1 MFGDRYDLNIFDM
14 TGPQLFPWSQIV
26 EQLSVETGELIG
38 YTEIG
43 LGLGIYVVWLVVVF
57 LHISRHEI
65 SSSSERWI
73 VYSFMGRSNF

>member
-14 TGPQLFPWSQIV
+14 TGPQLFPYGQIV

-43 LGLGIYVVWLVVVF
+43 LGLGIYVVVKITHL
-57 LHISRHEI
+57 
-65 SSSSERWI
+65 
-73 VYSFMGRSNF
+73 